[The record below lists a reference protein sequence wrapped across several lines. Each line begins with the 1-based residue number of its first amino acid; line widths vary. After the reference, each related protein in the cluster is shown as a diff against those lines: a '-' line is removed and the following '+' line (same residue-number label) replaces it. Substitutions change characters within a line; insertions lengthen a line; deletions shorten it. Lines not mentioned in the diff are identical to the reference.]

1 MPIVTGIFTPVISP
15 GTPVAGGGGTG
26 VAPMPIGP
34 LLPVAIIEQLH
45 DELAAVGLTVVGAEV
60 SGKSQ
65 FGTDTEARMREFLKN
80 FKDRTR
86 LFEHPS
92 FLRLN

>member
-1 MPIVTGIFTPVISP
+1 MPIVTGTFTPVVIAGA
-15 GTPVAGGGGTG
+15 GTSSTSAAALPQ
-26 VAPMPIGP
+26 
-34 LLPVAIIEQLH
+34 LPVATIKQLQS
-45 DELAAVGLTVVGAEV
+45 ELAAVGLTVVGAEV

-65 FGTDTEARMREFLKN
+65 FGTDTEASMREFLKN